1 MSIDKREGAFD
12 SDEGR
17 QLAEA
22 ALRTISLSTAKS
34 SGEQFFRQLVKELAL
49 ALDVKYVIA
58 GRLVTLEDESPA
70 KDSDAPQANNEGIQT
85 LAVWAGEDWISNI
98 RYSLRGTPCANVT
111 SQDMCFHPCGVQ
123 QDYPHDHLLTE
134 MGAQSY
140 IGMPMVGS
148 EGKTLGILVALD
160 TREISEGKRL
170 LALSLLSI
178 FAARSAVELQH
189 QDHVA
194 GLEAHVKARTEELS
208 SATRRLVEQEKLAA
222 LGGFVAGFA
231 HEINTPIG
239 IAVTAAS
246 GMEEFARSLKRKLNG
261 EKVSRIELQA
271 LADNLESGA
280 NLVNSNLSRAAGLI
294 SSFKMLAVDQANEEE
309 SRLDLRDYLRQ
320 LIVAHQPVLRSA
332 HTEVQLDAPEPLRV
346 TMAAG
351 LFSQIISNLIVNTLT
366 HAFDEPLERSLEE
379 LQDLK
384 EEENIVA
391 LPQRRIDIALHA
403 EGGQLHLHF
412 GDNGRGV
419 SPTVARRL
427 FEPYFTT
434 RRGQGGTG
442 LGLHIVNSL
451 CQRMGGSIS
460 IDPHHHP
467 GLGFLIELPLRP

>member
-1 MSIDKREGAFD
+1 MSTEPRAGAFD
-12 SDEGR
+12 SEEGR

-22 ALRTISLSTAKS
+22 ALRTVSLSIAKT
-34 SGEQFFRQLVKELAL
+34 SGEQFFRQLVKELAQ
-49 ALDVKYVIA
+49 ALDVHYVIA
-58 GRLVTLEDESPA
+58 GRLVALEDLG
-70 KDSDAPQANNEGIQT
+70 QAQPTQAVENEGIQT
-85 LAVWAGEDWISNI
+85 LAVWAGQDWMPNI
-98 RYSLRGTPCANVT
+98 RYSLKGTPCANVS
-111 SQDMCFHPCGVQ
+111 SQDMCFHACGVQ
-123 QDYPHDHLLTE
+123 QAYPEDVLLTE

-140 IGMPMVGS
+140 VGMPMVGS

-160 TREISEGKRL
+160 TREISERKRL

-178 FAARSAVELQH
+178 FAARCAVELQH

-194 GLEAHVKARTEELS
+194 ELEAHVRARTEELNH
-208 SATRRLVEQEKLAA
+208 ATRRLVEQEKLAA

-246 GMEEFARSLKRKLNG
+246 GMEEFARSLKRKLSG
-261 EKVSRIELQA
+261 EKVSRVELQA
-271 LADNLESGA
+271 LADHLESGA
-280 NLVNSNLSRAAGLI
+280 QLVNSNLSRAAGLI

-346 TMAAG
+346 TLAAG

-366 HAFDEPLERSLEE
+366 HAFDEVTERSLED
-379 LQDLK
+379 LQDPK
-384 EEENIVA
+384 QAEPA
-391 LPQRRIDIALHA
+391 PPPQRRIDIALHA
-403 EGGQLHLHF
+403 EGNQLHLHF
-412 GDNGRGV
+412 GDNGRGA
-419 SPTVARRL
+419 SPEVARRL

-451 CQRMGGSIS
+451 CQRMGGSIR
-460 IDPHHHP
+460 IDPHHQP
-467 GLGFLIELPLRP
+467 GLGVLIALPLRP